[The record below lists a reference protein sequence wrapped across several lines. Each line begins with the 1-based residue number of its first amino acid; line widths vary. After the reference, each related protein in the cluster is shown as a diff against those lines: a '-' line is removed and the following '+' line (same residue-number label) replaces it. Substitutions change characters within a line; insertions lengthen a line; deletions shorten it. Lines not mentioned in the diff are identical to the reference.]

1 MNSAI
6 VKTRAVLAVIL
17 AAILCITAVPAAAE
31 EDMICFEEK
40 GIYVKIPDSVM
51 YVTGESPD
59 TAPLFSILGGSGMTR
74 QQFLQYMQENQMYIY
89 GLMLTD
95 YRSEFSLVIDDLASP
110 VNLNDSPE
118 VLMNV
123 YLNQAKKQLESL
135 GAKVVDYS
143 VYNGE
148 LYKGFRFLYTF
159 ENEDTVQHVIQY
171 SIIDGLRTVNIR
183 VYGFD
188 GEFSEENESII
199 RQVYDT
205 IMITRPESDT

>member
-1 MNSAI
+1 MKSAI
-6 VKTRAVLAVIL
+6 VKTWAVLAVIL

-74 QQFLQYMQENQMYIY
+74 QQFLQYMKENQMYIY

-95 YRSEFSLVIDDLASP
+95 YRSEFS
-110 VNLNDSPE
+110 
-118 VLMNV
+118 
-123 YLNQAKKQLESL
+123 QLESL

-171 SIIDGLRTVNIR
+171 SIIDGIRTVNIR